1 MINRVSVKLYVCKHT
16 QQQSRV
22 ICVDTEVNSIFLR
35 IISGSRKRPAIRIA
49 LRNAK
54 VIVYVKL
61 FAKSW
66 LTRQMVLPHIWVCG
80 ISTARPFDA
89 TLDNVAA
96 NISISVPLV
105 SSKPRMDSRRMG
117 VILKPLVGFWVVA

>member
-1 MINRVSVKLYVCKHT
+1 M
-16 QQQSRV
+16 
-22 ICVDTEVNSIFLR
+22 
-35 IISGSRKRPAIRIA
+35 
-49 LRNAK
+49 RNAK

-66 LTRQMVLPHIWVCG
+66 VTRQMVLPHIWVCG

-96 NISISVPLV
+96 NILISVLLV
-105 SSKPRMDSRRMG
+105 SSKPRMGRRMG
-117 VILKPLVGFWVVA
+117 VILKPLLGFWVVA